1 MGVGERSEALPN
13 IKAMGEKMLCPPR
26 EPGLRPPRTPPPQ
39 QPFPSAQPNFNKNS
53 SPRLPSEA
61 GAAPSGAAAG
71 TQTSGTRGPAKG
83 SALHAPHSL
92 LCPPHPI
99 PLRHPD
105 PILGSQVQ
113 RKESFRERGENG
125 AHWREGQRPKSSQ
138 TQM

>member
-26 EPGLRPPRTPPPQ
+26 EPGLRPPRTPPPSSLSPLLNPTSIKTPALGFPVKLEQPRVEQ
-39 QPFPSAQPNFNKNS
+39 Q
-53 SPRLPSEA
+53 
-61 GAAPSGAAAG
+61 
-71 TQTSGTRGPAKG
+71 RGPRPLELG
-83 SALHAPHSL
+83 VRPRGRPFMPLTPSSA
-92 LCPPHPI
+92 PHPI

-105 PILGSQVQ
+105 PILGSQIQ
-113 RKESFRERGENG
+113 GKKSFGERGENG